1 MRVVVD
7 GEAERVEPLQ
17 KRAMSVGGGVGWV
30 EMTAAVWM
38 AAVWVATAA
47 MVCRVKEAKAGDSFR
62 HLHLLAA
69 RPHNDVFWSVWL
81 EVKLAVAMAVAM

>member
-1 MRVVVD
+1 M
-7 GEAERVEPLQ
+7 
-17 KRAMSVGGGVGWV
+17 

-47 MVCRVKEAKAGDSFR
+47 MAFRVKEARAEDSFR
-62 HLHLLAA
+62 RLHLLAA
-69 RPHNDVFWSVWL
+69 RPHNDVFWFVWL